1 MVAPAPA
8 MTDNPRVVD
17 DTGDGVQPG
26 QDAAP
31 LPIPELGG
39 AAPAPPAAPV
49 PPPTG
54 PTPEVTDEDRQ
65 QYGRL
70 LDSAMERGLLSPY
83 EYETR
88 LGDLAA
94 APTLD
99 DLKRIVTELPMF
111 TASPAASKPARPS
124 RFGGPPVTGPSDGL
138 PSMTGSA
145 GSWPAG
151 AAKSQRGRWTKL
163 IILLIVVIALFVAL
177 SIYAEHLVHN
187 HNTRP
192 TASLAWTVRVASAG
206 DPSAATSLRL

>member
-17 DTGDGVQPG
+17 DTGDGVHPG

-39 AAPAPPAAPV
+39 PAPAPPSPAVASTGAA
-49 PPPTG
+49 
-54 PTPEVTDEDRQ
+54 PEVTDEDRQ

-70 LDSAMERGLLSPY
+70 LDRAMERGLLSPY

-88 LGDLAA
+88 LGELAE

-111 TASPAASKPARPS
+111 TASPSVSRPS
-124 RFGGPPVTGPSDGL
+124 RSSRLGGLPVAGPSDGL

-145 GSWPAG
+145 GSWPPG
-151 AAKSQRGRWTKL
+151 TVKSQRGRWTKL

-187 HNTRP
+187 HNNNP
-192 TASLAWTVRVASAG
+192 TAASAWRVPVASPG
-206 DPSAATSLRL
+206 DRGGLTTLRL

>member
-1 MVAPAPA
+1 VVAPAPA

-39 AAPAPPAAPV
+39 AAPAPPAAV

-111 TASPAASKPARPS
+111 TASLAASKPARPS
-124 RFGGPPVTGPSDGL
+124 RFGVPPV
-138 PSMTGSA
+138 TGSA

-192 TASLAWTVRVASAG
+192 TASSAWTVRVASAG